1 MFDSK
6 KIGFFLFSTK
16 IMNGTFD
23 SAYIICC
30 VCGAVP
36 FDGILQCCREKK
48 NLYKSFYIKLKR
60 FAWRNLLLFFYFSFV
75 GFVFFS
81 LLSYFNFDNRRK
93 PGKTPKKKKQIEK
106 PTKRQNLLNKTEIN
120 NATPTDVLVRIA
132 RNFFLCKFAEGFFFS
147 SFFRIKNGKKTNCFF
162 AGKINPFLLSSAL
175 YQLSY
180 QRDAIWLKCNSV
192 LDICSMGSDLK
203 IAAFLFFLLNS
214 QNNFFFFKNNFRIDW
229 ETQNINSIL

>member
-93 PGKTPKKKKQIEK
+93 PGKTPKKKNKLRNQ
-106 PTKRQNLLNKTEIN
+106 QNDKIYWIKLKSTMRLPQTFWFVSHVISFYVNS
-120 NATPTDVLVRIA
+120 LRI
-132 RNFFLCKFAEGFFFS
+132 FFS
-147 SFFRIKNGKKTNCFF
+147 
-162 AGKINPFLLSSAL
+162 L
-175 YQLSY
+175 
-180 QRDAIWLKCNSV
+180 
-192 LDICSMGSDLK
+192 
-203 IAAFLFFLLNS
+203 LFFVS
-214 QNNFFFFKNNFRIDW
+214 KMEKKRIVFSL
-229 ETQNINSIL
+229 ER